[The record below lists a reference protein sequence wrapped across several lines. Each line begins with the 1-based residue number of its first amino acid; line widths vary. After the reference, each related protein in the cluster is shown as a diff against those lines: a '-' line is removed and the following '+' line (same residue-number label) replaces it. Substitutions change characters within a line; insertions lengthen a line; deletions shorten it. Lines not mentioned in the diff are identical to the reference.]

1 MLGKLQITS
10 VEIAEINVKAGLPQ
24 LFESNYDYLKRQSK
38 PDSGAVLEGKRH
50 IVARRAA

>member
-10 VEIAEINVKAGLPQ
+10 VEIAEINVKAGLRQ

-38 PDSGAVLEGKRH
+38 PDSGALLERKRH
-50 IVARRAA
+50 IVARCAA